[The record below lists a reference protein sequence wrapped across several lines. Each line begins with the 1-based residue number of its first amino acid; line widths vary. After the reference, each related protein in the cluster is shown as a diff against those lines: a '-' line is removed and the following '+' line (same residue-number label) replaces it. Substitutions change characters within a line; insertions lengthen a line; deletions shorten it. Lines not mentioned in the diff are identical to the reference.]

1 MAWSARLGSVTVTMN
16 VQDAKANLSRLL
28 VYAER
33 GDDVVI
39 ARKGVPVVRLVP
51 VAPQTA
57 RRFDLFPFELSDE
70 AVAASL
76 APLDDADLRLW
87 GAV

>member
-1 MAWSARLGSVTVTMN
+1 MN

-28 VYAER
+28 VCAER

-51 VAPQTA
+51 VAGAA
-57 RRFDLFPFELSDE
+57 RRFDLFPTVLSDD

-76 APLDDADLRLW
+76 APLDEADLRLW

>member
-1 MAWSARLGSVTVTMN
+1 MTVMMN

-28 VYAER
+28 VQAER
-33 GDDVVI
+33 GDEVVI

-51 VAPQTA
+51 VVQEG
-57 RRFDLFPFELSDE
+57 RRFDRYPCQFSDE
-70 AVAASL
+70 ELAAAV
-76 APLDDADLRLW
+76 APLDDDELRLW

>member
-1 MAWSARLGSVTVTMN
+1 MTTVN

-28 VYAER
+28 AAAER

-51 VAPQTA
+51 VAPQA
-57 RRFDLFPFELSDE
+57 GRVFDLFPGGLSDE
-70 AVAASL
+70 AAAASL
-76 APLDDADLRLW
+76 APLDEADLRLW